1 MKIRG
6 LSAARRAV
14 RINIVAILPGTISTA
29 SMILGSGISGAAV
42 QHAGVAVT
50 AGHARASR
58 AESP

>member
-1 MKIRG
+1 MKIRD

-14 RINIVAILPGTISTA
+14 RINLVAILLGTISTA
-29 SMILGSGISGAAV
+29 SMILGSGISEAAV

-50 AGHARASR
+50 AGHVRASR